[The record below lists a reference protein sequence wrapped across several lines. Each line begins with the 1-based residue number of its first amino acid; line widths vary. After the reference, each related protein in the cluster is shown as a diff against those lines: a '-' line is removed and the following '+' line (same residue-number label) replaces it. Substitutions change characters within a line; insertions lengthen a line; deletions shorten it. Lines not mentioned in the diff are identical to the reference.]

1 MNTTR
6 SVLTRLPSIPMR
18 KISFPSYGD
27 LLIPFLALEPKWPYD
42 HFDWVRGYIIVD
54 LIIKAAALAFR
65 PLRPEEE

>member
-1 MNTTR
+1 MFAMPPPTNSGEGGR
-6 SVLTRLPSIPMR
+6 G